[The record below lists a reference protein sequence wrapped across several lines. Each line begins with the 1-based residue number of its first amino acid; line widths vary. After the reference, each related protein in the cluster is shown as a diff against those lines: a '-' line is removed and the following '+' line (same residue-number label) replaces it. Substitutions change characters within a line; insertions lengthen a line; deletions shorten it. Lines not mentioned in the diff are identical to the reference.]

1 MSVHI
6 VIPAR
11 YASSRLP
18 GKPLADIAGE
28 AMVVRVARQA
38 GKAAVDSIVVAVDDT
53 RVADAVR
60 DKGIAVQMTRADH
73 ISGSDRVME
82 VADKYGWADD
92 DVVINVQGDE
102 PLVPPTVIEQLC
114 EGMRQHPDMPMATLA
129 EPVESLD
136 DYLDPNVVKVVCN
149 DQDLAMLFSRA
160 PIPYPRETL
169 GRSVPETASR
179 HVGIYAFRVGALR
192 QFIALGASTLEHVE
206 MLEQMRWLQAGFP
219 LLVIQAM
226 EKVPGGVDTP
236 DDLARV
242 QALFGT

>member
-1 MSVHI
+1 
-6 VIPAR
+6 
-11 YASSRLP
+11 
-18 GKPLADIAGE
+18 
-28 AMVVRVARQA
+28 
-38 GKAAVDSIVVAVDDT
+38 
-53 RVADAVR
+53 
-60 DKGIAVQMTRADH
+60 MTRADH

-114 EGMRQHPDMPMATLA
+114 EGMRQHPDMPMATLS
-129 EPVESLD
+129 EPMESLD

-149 DQDLAMLFSRA
+149 DQTCYAFSRA
-160 PIPYPRETL
+160 PIPYLAKPQAARCPRL
-169 GRSVPETASR
+169 PEACR
-179 HVGIYAFRVGALR
+179 DICFRVGALR
-192 QFIALGASTLEHVE
+192 RFIALGASTLEHVE

-236 DDLARV
+236 DDLGSSG
-242 QALFGT
+242 ALWHLNPAFFAPLLGAIRIAPSKRMVSPFK

>member
-1 MSVHI
+1 M
-6 VIPAR
+6 
-11 YASSRLP
+11 
-18 GKPLADIAGE
+18 
-28 AMVVRVARQA
+28 
-38 GKAAVDSIVVAVDDT
+38 
-53 RVADAVR
+53 
-60 DKGIAVQMTRADH
+60 
-73 ISGSDRVME
+73 
-82 VADKYGWADD
+82 
-92 DVVINVQGDE
+92 VINVQGDE
-102 PLVPPTVIEQLC
+102 PLVPPAVIEQLS
-114 EGMRQHPDMPMATLA
+114 EGMRKHPDMPMATLS

-160 PIPYPRETL
+160 PIPYPRATL

-206 MLEQMRWLQAGFP
+206 MMEQMRWLQAGFP

-236 DDLARV
+236 NDLARV